1 MLPTPTTTFPL
12 VEVFCKQFSVYAAV
26 LISSIN
32 IPNARVRHAEQS
44 CNSILWSICW
54 DREHKFFLLD
64 LQSCTYKGG

>member
-44 CNSILWSICW
+44 CNSIL
-54 DREHKFFLLD
+54 
-64 LQSCTYKGG
+64 